1 MENRTPKENGK
12 DLNGSVVFCS
22 SMGGRA
28 YCLSL
33 GPGGGGGGFCLR
45 AKFVHSF
52 IGVVGGEDIK
62 KNHVETCVRGF

>member
-1 MENRTPKENGK
+1 
-12 DLNGSVVFCS
+12 
-22 SMGGRA
+22 MGGRIVYHWA
-28 YCLSL
+28 TRM
-33 GPGGGGGGFCLR
+33 GGGGGGFCLR